1 MEIILLKSSNFRTE
15 MVLLFFVQVQQ
26 DEIIVS

>member
-1 MEIILLKSSNFRTE
+1 MEIILLKSSNFRTK

>member
-15 MVLLFFVQVQQ
+15 LALLFFVQVQQ